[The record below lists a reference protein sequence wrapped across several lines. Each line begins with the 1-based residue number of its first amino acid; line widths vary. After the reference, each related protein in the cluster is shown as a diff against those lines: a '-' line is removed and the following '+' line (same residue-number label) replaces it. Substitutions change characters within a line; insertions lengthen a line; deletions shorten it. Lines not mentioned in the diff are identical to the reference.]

1 MPDAHVTHS
10 VQGRSQKIAYR
21 RAGSGRPVVLLHPLA
36 LSSAIWGAFAE
47 RLAQTFDVIATDAR
61 GHGDSDWD
69 GKPFGIDD
77 LADDVSNLLDGLSMP
92 FAHIVG
98 MSMGG
103 STAIRFAGRYPQR
116 VMSMVLAD
124 TTSWYGAKAPQA
136 WEERA
141 STVLDVP
148 RPRQVPFQVDR
159 WFTEAFRARNADEV
173 NWVVGVFLRTSSLA
187 HAEACRA
194 LGGMDSR
201 SLLPAIA
208 APTLVLTGAEDYA
221 TTPEMGETIAQGVQN
236 GTAVTLESLR
246 HLSLVENPGLAAMTE
261 RFLGSGIVAP

>member
-1 MPDAHVTHS
+1 MADAGAIHFA
-10 VQGRSQKIAYR
+10 QGRSHKIAYR
-21 RAGSGRPVVLLHPLA
+21 RAGSGQPVVLLHPLA

-47 RLAQTFDVIATDAR
+47 RLAQAFDVIAADAR

-77 LADDVSNLLDGLSMP
+77 LADDVSDLLDGLGATS
-92 FAHIVG
+92 AHVVG

-116 VMSMVLAD
+116 VMAMVLAD
-124 TTSWYGAKAPQA
+124 TTSWYGAKATQT

-141 STVLDVP
+141 RAVLDVP

-173 NWVVGVFLRTSSLA
+173 NRVVGMFLRTSSLA
-187 HAEACRA
+187 HAQACRA
-194 LGGMDSR
+194 LGAMDSR
-201 SLLPAIA
+201 NLLAAIA

-221 TTPEMGETIAQGVQN
+221 TPPEMARAIADGIQN

-246 HLSLVENPGLAAMTE
+246 HLSLVENPALAAMAE
-261 RFLGSGIVAP
+261 RFLSSGMVAQ